1 MTTGTAYQKTLV
13 DVYAMSMPWIK
24 PYVRFFLR
32 FQTKQKKTEKKNLEI
47 ILHFVKFNFIEVMF
61 PLRKGQSGKHH
72 FPLIIMCSAY

>member
-32 FQTKQKKTEKKNLEI
+32 FQTKQKKKIEKKIFRNYFTFCEI
-47 ILHFVKFNFIEVMF
+47 
-61 PLRKGQSGKHH
+61 
-72 FPLIIMCSAY
+72 